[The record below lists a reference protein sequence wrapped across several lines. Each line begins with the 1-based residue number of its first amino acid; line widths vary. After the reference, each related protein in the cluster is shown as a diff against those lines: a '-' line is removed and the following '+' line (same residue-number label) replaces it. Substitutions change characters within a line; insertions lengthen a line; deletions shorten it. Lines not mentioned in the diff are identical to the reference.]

1 MRVPLA
7 RTMGL
12 LDQDAFMS
20 ELAKLHDKRKLS
32 GSVWISMK
40 RVCRDVRTAKKQP
53 IEGPVCLVRA
63 TDGKKKISCAVLAK
77 DSIRFQLGLMDVVRA
92 HTGALKAKP
101 KKTRAKAAKAT

>member
-1 MRVPLA
+1 
-7 RTMGL
+7 MGL

-92 HTGALKAKP
+92 HTGGLKAKP

>member
-1 MRVPLA
+1 MLFAPSSALRVFVNVWAGVPGA
-7 RTMGL
+7 R
-12 LDQDAFMS
+12 S
-20 ELAKLHDKRKLS
+20 KLS